1 MHAVIPFKDRLNE
14 YLRPVEYILC
24 HVRKLD
30 KKKVEYEEP
39 TLRQCVNG
47 NFFDFYK
54 LFAFLHNFSQKST
67 KTDYF
72 SL

>member
-14 YLRPVEYILC
+14 YSRPVEYILC

-39 TLRQCVNG
+39 TL
-47 NFFDFYK
+47 
-54 LFAFLHNFSQKST
+54 S
-67 KTDYF
+67 
-72 SL
+72 